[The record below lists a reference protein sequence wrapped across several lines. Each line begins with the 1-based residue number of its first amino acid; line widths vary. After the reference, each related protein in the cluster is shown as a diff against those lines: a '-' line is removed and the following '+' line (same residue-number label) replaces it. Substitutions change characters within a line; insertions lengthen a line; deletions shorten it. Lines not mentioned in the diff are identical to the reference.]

1 MCNLKICV
9 ISSDS
14 LMTRDSEFPRLAVMA
29 CVDDDRSTKRRL
41 RRDRHA
47 LGASVSS
54 AALLAAGSGSDRV
67 RPEFPILE
75 LLEQHSNSKER
86 QQTQFDQNGRTMA
99 SSLSAPMLSPIR
111 AVVEGPEESRNG
123 ADARVP
129 SSVSPMQKASSKF
142 VNNLHPPENVELFA
156 YSSALC
162 HRLTGRYL
170 PTKLLQQDPNA
181 QQKEI
186 TRIQRHP
193 KLLKA
198 IDAVRTLSGQFK
210 DVARDTMGHR
220 KELGHTLFRIEESY
234 LKLFESLLEI
244 SLGMYW
250 SYEQATNAE
259 RAADKATIVHWQEMH
274 GWKIVEC
281 NKLAQR
287 LEAKDVLCRALQ
299 IEVDDLK
306 RQVAD
311 LEERV
316 VDHRELVARIHNLME
331 VESQLRG
338 KERDLEAQLEQLQVR
353 LLLGRHCTLC
363 SATDWLRIPSKRI
376 WKCLTTTEDS

>member
-1 MCNLKICV
+1 
-9 ISSDS
+9 
-14 LMTRDSEFPRLAVMA
+14 MTLEFSQRRDAVVMA
-29 CVDDDRSTKRRL
+29 YVTAGPGAKRRL

-54 AALLAAGSGSDRV
+54 AALLAAVAPSDRV

-75 LLEQHSNSKER
+75 LLEQHSHSKER
-86 QQTQFDQNGRTMA
+86 QQTQCDQNGKMMA
-99 SSLSAPMLSPIR
+99 SSLSAPILSPIR
-111 AVVEGPEESRNG
+111 TAAEGLEENRNRT
-123 ADARVP
+123 DVRVT
-129 SSVSPMQKASSKF
+129 SSVSPEQKSSSKF

-181 QQKEI
+181 QQQEI

-198 IDAVRTLSGQFK
+198 IDAVRTLSAQFK
-210 DVARDTMGHR
+210 EVARDTMGHR

-259 RAADKATIVHWQEMH
+259 RAADKSTIVHWQEML
-274 GWKIVEC
+274 GWKTAES
-281 NKLAQR
+281 NKLSQR
-287 LEAKDVLCRALQ
+287 LAAKDVLCRALQ
-299 IEVDDLK
+299 IELDDMK

-316 VDHRELVARIHNLME
+316 VDHRELEDRVHNLME

-338 KERDLEAQLEQLQVR
+338 KERDLQAQLEQLQVR
-353 LLLGRHCTLC
+353 LLLTRHCILC
-363 SATDWLRIPSKRI
+363 MATDWLCMHSKRI
-376 WKCLTTTEDS
+376 WRCPTITEDSLKRCAVI